1 MEDNLIPFF
10 MKDVIDKA
18 NQGDG
23 DACFDVAEFYY
34 AQKDFRKAFLWNKK
48 ASECAKPNPSSF
60 FNLGYAYQYG
70 EGTEMDMFAAFEA
83 YQKAA
88 DLGVP
93 QAMNNLAMFY
103 ETGIVVSRDLD
114 KADDLCRAATKIL
127 NNLQTELYKVKK
139 QYDSLMDEKN
149 TLSLQVDELK
159 GKESAAKVQMLQ
171 ALQEVNNLQKKINDM
186 EDVQRQTQRQS
197 EALQKDAEQKE
208 KALESSE
215 QEKENLKKNL
225 DSLKSD
231 FRSEQQ
237 KTSRL
242 TEESRKK
249 TQENKQNEES
259 LKAVRDELLAR
270 NQTVKDLQAKL
281 NRNDAEIDRL
291 KKKEEATD
299 TQITGL
305 EQIITNL
312 RETNAKLQEQ
322 KPFVK
327 KKTMLVWLDGWFL
340 LFLSGINFLSF
351 YFYLGEFDMDDPG
364 AWLQLLFPV
373 VVTIL
378 CWVLLKKERYVL
390 HGFVCILITV
400 ANILLPMAMLND
412 FDLLSV
418 FTEQELCVRL
428 LYSFAYCWLGCISML
443 KEKIE

>member
-10 MKDVIDKA
+10 MKDVMDKA

-34 AQKDFRKAFLWNKK
+34 AQKDFGKAFLWNKK
-48 ASECAKPNPSSF
+48 ASECAKPNPGSF

-70 EGTEMDMFAAFEA
+70 EGTPMDMFAAFDA

-103 ETGIVVSRDLD
+103 ETGIVVPRDLD
-114 KADDLCRAATKIL
+114 KADDLCRNATKIL

-208 KALESSE
+208 KALKSIE

-237 KTSRL
+237 KASRL
-242 TEESRKK
+242 TEENRKK

-270 NQTVKDLQAKL
+270 NQTVKDLQANL

-291 KKKEEATD
+291 KKKEEAAG

-312 RETNAKLQEQ
+312 RETNVKLQGQ

-327 KKTMLVWLDGWFL
+327 KKTMLVWLDGWL
-340 LFLSGINFLSF
+340 LMFITGLNYTWGLAGLNMGDLSTWV
-351 YFYLGEFDMDDPG
+351 EFV
-364 AWLQLLFPV
+364 FPLIG
-373 VVTIL
+373 TIL
-378 CWVLLKKERYVL
+378 CWILLKKNHYIW
-390 HGFVCILITV
+390 HGFVCVLISV
-400 ANILLPMAMLND
+400 GIILLPM
-412 FDLLSV
+412 LLQNEYSINAV
-418 FTEQELCVRL
+418 FSIVEFSLRTV
-428 LYSFAYCWLGCISML
+428 YVFAYCWLGCISIL